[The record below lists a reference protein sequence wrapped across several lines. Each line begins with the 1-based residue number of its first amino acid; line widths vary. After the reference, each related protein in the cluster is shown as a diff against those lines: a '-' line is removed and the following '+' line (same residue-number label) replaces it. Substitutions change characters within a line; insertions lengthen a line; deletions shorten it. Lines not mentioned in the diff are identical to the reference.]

1 LINKKRLYVF
11 LAFAFG
17 LSWLIAAIIFLT
29 GGLTNSLELIPNT
42 GITLALVLLASGYM
56 WGPAAAHVLTRV
68 VTKSGWKNL
77 YLRPFIKKQWPY
89 LLAGWFLPGILTI
102 IGTVLFFLFFP
113 NFFDNKLSFITKQLT
128 TLGISAYLTPLQF
141 ATIQTLFALLISSPI
156 NAIATFGEEFG
167 WRAFLLPELAPLGNR
182 KALILSSIIWGIWH
196 WPIIIMGHNYG
207 LNYPGYPWLGLIATM
222 WLTLSVGIFFGWLSI
237 KGKSVWPAVLAHGA
251 LNGLASIGLLFQ
263 NTSTPM
269 ILGPTPAG
277 IIGCIPFTILSIFI
291 LIHIKD
297 DKTGKE
303 TNLG

>member
-113 NFFDNKLSFITKQLT
+113 NFFDNKLSFITEQLT
-128 TLGISAYLTPLQF
+128 TLGISANLTPLQF
-141 ATIQTLFALLISSPI
+141 AAIQTLSALLISSPI

-303 TNLG
+303 ANLG

>member
-1 LINKKRLYVF
+1 MINKKRLFVF

-17 LSWLIAAIIFLT
+17 LSWLVAAIIFLT

-42 GITLALVLLASGYM
+42 GITLAVVLLASGYM
-56 WGPAAAHVLTRV
+56 WGPAAAHIFTRM

-77 YLRPFIKKQWPY
+77 HLKPFIKKQWFY
-89 LLAGWFLPGILTI
+89 LLTGWFLPGILTI
-102 IGTVLFFLFFP
+102 IGAILFFLLFP
-113 NFFDNKLSFITKQLT
+113 NFFDNKLSFVTEQLT
-128 TLGISAYLTPLQF
+128 TLGISANLTPFQF
-141 ATIQTLFALLISSPI
+141 AAIQTLSALLISSPI

-182 KALILSSIIWGIWH
+182 KALIISSFIWGIWH
-196 WPIIIMGHNYG
+196 WPIVIMGHNYG
-207 LNYPGYPWLGLIATM
+207 LDYPGYPWLGLIATV

-237 KGKSVWPAVLAHGA
+237 KGKSVWPAVLAHGG
-251 LNGLASIGLLFQ
+251 LNGLASIGILFQ
-263 NTSTPM
+263 KSPTPM

-297 DKTGKE
+297 DEPGRE
-303 TNLG
+303 ANPG

>member
-1 LINKKRLYVF
+1 MINKKRLYVF

-17 LSWLIAAIIFLT
+17 LSWLIAAIIFIT

-56 WGPAAAHVLTRV
+56 WGPATAHVLTRV
-68 VTKSGWKNL
+68 VTKSDWKNL

-113 NFFDNKLSFITKQLT
+113 NFFDNKLSFITEQLT

-141 ATIQTLFALLISSPI
+141 AAIQTLSALLISSPI
-156 NAIATFGEEFG
+156 NSIATFGEEFG

>member
-1 LINKKRLYVF
+1 LINKKRLYIF

-17 LSWLIAAIIFLT
+17 LSWLIAAIIFIT

-42 GITLALVLLASGYM
+42 GITLAVVLLASGYM
-56 WGPAAAHVLTRV
+56 WGPAAAHVLTRI

-77 YLRPFIKKQWPY
+77 YLKPLIKKQWPY

-113 NFFDNKLSFITKQLT
+113 SFFDNKLSFVTEQLIA
-128 TLGISAYLTPLQF
+128 LELSANLTPFQF
-141 ATIQTLFALLISSPI
+141 AAIQTLSALLISSPI

-167 WRAFLLPELAPLGNR
+167 WRAFLLPELAPLGSR
-182 KALILSSIIWGIWH
+182 KALIFSSIIWGIWH

-207 LNYPGYPWLGLIATM
+207 LNYPGFPWLGLIATV
-222 WLTLSVGIFFGWLSI
+222 WLTLSVGIFFVWLSI

-263 NTSTPM
+263 KTPTPM

-277 IIGCIPFTILSIFI
+277 IIGCIPFTILSLFI
-291 LIHIKD
+291 LIHIKND
-297 DKTGKE
+297 EVGKE
-303 TNLG
+303 TNPG

>member
-1 LINKKRLYVF
+1 MINKKRLCVF

-17 LSWLIAAIIFLT
+17 LSWLIAAVIFIT

-42 GITLALVLLASGYM
+42 GITLAVVLLASGYM
-56 WGPAAAHVLTRV
+56 WGPAAAHAFTRII
-68 VTKSGWKNL
+68 TKSGWKNL
-77 YLRPFIKKQWPY
+77 HLRPFIKKQWPY

-102 IGTVLFFLFFP
+102 IGTALFFFLFP
-113 NFFDNKLSFITKQLT
+113 NFFDIKLSFVTEQLT
-128 TLGISAYLTPLQF
+128 TLGISANLTPFQF
-141 ATIQTLFALLISSPI
+141 AAIQTFSALLISSPI

-182 KALILSSIIWGIWH
+182 KALIISSVIWGIWH
-196 WPIIIMGHNYG
+196 WPIVIMGHNYG
-207 LNYPGYPWLGLIATM
+207 LNYPGYPWLGLIATL
-222 WLTLSVGIFFGWLSI
+222 WLTLSVGVFFGWLSI

-251 LNGLASIGLLFQ
+251 LNGLASIGILFQ
-263 NTSTPM
+263 RSPTPM

-297 DKTGKE
+297 DETGKE
-303 TNLG
+303 TIPG

>member
-1 LINKKRLYVF
+1 MINKKRLSVF

-17 LSWLIAAIIFLT
+17 LSWLVAAIIFLT

-42 GITLALVLLASGYM
+42 GITLAVVLLASGYM
-56 WGPAAAHVLTRV
+56 WGPAAAHVLTRI

-77 YLRPFIKKQWPY
+77 HLRPFIKKQWPH

-102 IGTVLFFLFFP
+102 IGTVLFFLLFP
-113 NFFDNKLSFITKQLT
+113 NFFDNKLSFVTEQLT
-128 TLGISAYLTPLQF
+128 TLGISANLTPFQF
-141 ATIQTLFALLISSPI
+141 AAIQTLSALLISSPI

-182 KALILSSIIWGIWH
+182 KALIISSIIWGIWH
-196 WPIIIMGHNYG
+196 WPIVIMGHNYG

-222 WLTLSVGIFFGWLSI
+222 WLTLSVGIFFGWLSF

-251 LNGLASIGLLFQ
+251 LNGLAAIGILFQ
-263 NTSTPM
+263 KSPTPM

-297 DKTGKE
+297 NEPERE